1 MYGYLTK
8 PGITFNDTKTSDLSK
23 LSIIELK
30 DILERQDKL
39 LSNGKF
45 INSLP
50 DKGKKIKDY
59 QQKVLEKLKSKELV
73 EQTTSILA
81 KLNLNQKVD
90 LQHPMASGS
99 GIVTKSNVD
108 PYAQVLSQ
116 ALDETLPKSKVTKFM
131 PKKSK
136 DELKKET
143 IKLTTP
149 ELLKITKDSESN
161 TLESTTGQS
170 VSMDIK
176 PNVLQTTTNQL
187 NKSRAEKIVEKYK
200 DTGLVYGPREIQLQE
215 LSVDESLALSKNQ
228 IEKEK
233 QVNIIRR
240 VERTIKF
247 YENID
252 QGDISD
258 ESDHHHGE
266 SDGDADDDD
275 KGTTIVFKYMK

>member
-131 PKKSK
+131 PKK
-136 DELKKET
+136 
-143 IKLTTP
+143 
-149 ELLKITKDSESN
+149 
-161 TLESTTGQS
+161 
-170 VSMDIK
+170 
-176 PNVLQTTTNQL
+176 
-187 NKSRAEKIVEKYK
+187 
-200 DTGLVYGPREIQLQE
+200 
-215 LSVDESLALSKNQ
+215 
-228 IEKEK
+228 
-233 QVNIIRR
+233 
-240 VERTIKF
+240 
-247 YENID
+247 
-252 QGDISD
+252 
-258 ESDHHHGE
+258 
-266 SDGDADDDD
+266 
-275 KGTTIVFKYMK
+275 